1 MDYSTE
7 LKEKINEFNKMD
19 VFKSS
24 LEDMLKRSKEIDQ
37 MKIKEYN
44 STRKGK
50 RYELAQ
56 NLR

>member
-7 LKEKINEFNKMD
+7 LREKINEFKKMD
-19 VFKSS
+19 IFKS
-24 LEDMLKRSKEIDQ
+24 DLKDIMKTSKEIDQ

-44 STRKGK
+44 AARKGK